1 MKKLIALLLTLAM
14 VLSLA
19 ACGSGS
25 QKTEEPAAPAATAAP
40 AAGDAPAAPAE
51 SGPVTIKLMMSQ
63 TQQPGVS
70 AAVEAFNKA
79 YEGQYICEADYLAF
93 DNVFE
98 TLEILMSSKSSE
110 YDVFAADGPNIAAY
124 AKRGYLTPLTSY
136 LTAEE
141 VAMFTAPMQDEI
153 QYNGEIYGAAMG
165 DSSLVMYYNT
175 DLLEQAGI
183 TYDFSALTGENRI
196 TWEELV
202 DIAKQ
207 VQAKVDPD
215 GSKGLIGIEFQQVG
229 RTYQMNVLA
238 NDLGGV
244 NIGEGGLT
252 VDGVINAEPWLSA
265 LSWYQTQVND
275 GVFSKGIA
283 AGDTSSYFMSD
294 KIVFYLG
301 TTAMPGTFAS
311 NGFDHYG
318 FTYVPCFAGHEADV
332 TTSCGSW
339 TVGMNPYSEKTE
351 AAVAFIKYLCLYEG
365 ADVYINASGMVP
377 ALSRQF
383 TDELLEAKPYLA
395 VAQYE
400 GANTALVRAVTPA
413 FNEYATS
420 VNALW
425 ENVRNGAD
433 VAEAAQDCVDE
444 LTTAFLE
451 YE

>member
-1 MKKLIALLLTLAM
+1 MKKLIAMLLAVVM

-19 ACGSGS
+19 ACGA
-25 QKTEEPAAPAATAAP
+25 KTEAPAPSAGA
-40 AAGDAPAAPAE
+40 AAGNASTTD
-51 SGPVTIKLMMSQ
+51 GPVTIKLMMSQ

-79 YEGQYICEADYLAF
+79 YEGKYVCEADYLAF

-136 LTAEE
+136 LTDEE
-141 VAMFTAPMQDEI
+141 VSMFTAPMQDEI
-153 QYNGEIYGAAMG
+153 RYNGEIYGAAMG

-183 TYDFSALTGENRI
+183 TYDFSALSGDNRI

-207 VQAKVDPD
+207 VQTKLDPD
-215 GSKGLIGIEFQQVG
+215 GSQGLIGIEFQQVG

-238 NDLGGV
+238 NDLGGK
-244 NIGEGGLT
+244 NIADGGLS
-252 VDGVINAEPWLSA
+252 VDGIINAEPWTSA
-265 LSWYQTQVND
+265 LNWYQTQVND

-311 NGFDHYG
+311 NNFDHYG
-318 FTYVPCFAGHEADV
+318 FTYVPCFAGHEAEV

-339 TVGMNPYSEKTE
+339 TVGMNPYSEKVE
-351 AAVAFIKYLCLYEG
+351 AAVEFIKYLCLYDG

-383 TDELLEAKPYLA
+383 TDELLTEKPYLA
-395 VAQYE
+395 IAQYE
-400 GANTALVRAVTPA
+400 GEHTALVRAVTPG

-433 VAEAAQDCVDE
+433 VNEAAQACVDE

>member
-183 TYDFSALTGENRI
+183 TYDFSALSGENRI

-265 LSWYQTQVND
+265 LNWYQTQVND

-318 FTYVPCFAGHEADV
+318 FTFVPCFAGHEADV

>member
-1 MKKLIALLLTLAM
+1 MKKLIAMLLAVVM
-14 VLSLA
+14 MLSLA
-19 ACGSGS
+19 ACGA
-25 QKTEEPAAPAATAAP
+25 KTENPAPSAGA
-40 AAGDAPAAPAE
+40 AAGNASTTD
-51 SGPVTIKLMMSQ
+51 GPVTIKLMMSQ

-79 YEGQYICEADYLAF
+79 YEGKYVCEADYLAF

-136 LTAEE
+136 LTDEE
-141 VAMFTAPMQDEI
+141 VSMFTAPMQDEI
-153 QYNGEIYGAAMG
+153 RYNGEIYGAAMG

-183 TYDFSALTGENRI
+183 TYDFSALSGDNRI

-207 VQAKVDPD
+207 VQTKLDPD
-215 GSKGLIGIEFQQVG
+215 GSQGLIGIEFQQVG

-238 NDLGGV
+238 NDLGGK
-244 NIGEGGLT
+244 NIADGGLS
-252 VDGVINAEPWLSA
+252 VDGIINAEPWTSA
-265 LSWYQTQVND
+265 LNWYQAQVND

-311 NGFDHYG
+311 NNFDHYS

-339 TVGMNPYSEKTE
+339 TVGMNPYSEKVE
-351 AAVAFIKYLCLYEG
+351 AAVEFIKYLCLYDG

-383 TDELLEAKPYLA
+383 TDELLTEKPYLA
-395 VAQYE
+395 IAQYE
-400 GANTALVRAVTPA
+400 GEHTALVRAVTPG

-433 VAEAAQDCVDE
+433 VNEAAQACVDE

>member
-1 MKKLIALLLTLAM
+1 MKKLIAMLLAVVM
-14 VLSLA
+14 MLSLA
-19 ACGSGS
+19 ACGA
-25 QKTEEPAAPAATAAP
+25 KTEAPAPSAGA
-40 AAGDAPAAPAE
+40 AAGNASTTD
-51 SGPVTIKLMMSQ
+51 GPVTIKLMMSQ

-79 YEGQYICEADYLAF
+79 YEGKYVCEADYLAF

-98 TLEILMSSKSSE
+98 TLEILMSSKSAE

-136 LTAEE
+136 LTDEE
-141 VAMFTAPMQDEI
+141 VSMFTAPMQDEI
-153 QYNGEIYGAAMG
+153 RYNGEIYGAAMG

-183 TYDFSALTGENRI
+183 TYDFSALSGDNRI

-207 VQAKVDPD
+207 VQSKLDPD
-215 GSKGLIGIEFQQVG
+215 GSQGLIGIEFQQVG

-238 NDLGGV
+238 NDLGGK
-244 NIGEGGLT
+244 NIADGGLS
-252 VDGVINAEPWLSA
+252 VDGIINAEPWTSA
-265 LSWYQTQVND
+265 LNWYQTQVND

-311 NGFDHYG
+311 NNFDHYG
-318 FTYVPCFAGHEADV
+318 FTYVPCFAGHEAEV

-339 TVGMNPYSEKTE
+339 TVGMNPYSEKVE
-351 AAVAFIKYLCLYEG
+351 AAVEFIKYLCLYDG

-383 TDELLEAKPYLA
+383 TDELLTEKPYLA
-395 VAQYE
+395 IAQYE
-400 GANTALVRAVTPA
+400 GEHTALVRAVTPG

-433 VAEAAQDCVDE
+433 VNEAAQACVDE

>member
-25 QKTEEPAAPAATAAP
+25 QKTEEPAASAATAAP

-383 TDELLEAKPYLA
+383 TDELLEVKPYLA

>member
-1 MKKLIALLLTLAM
+1 MKKLIAMLLAVVM

-19 ACGSGS
+19 ACDA
-25 QKTEEPAAPAATAAP
+25 KTETPAPSAGA
-40 AAGDAPAAPAE
+40 AAGNTSTTD
-51 SGPVTIKLMMSQ
+51 GPVTIKLMMSQ

-79 YEGQYICEADYLAF
+79 YEGKYVCEADYLAF

-136 LTAEE
+136 LTDEE
-141 VAMFTAPMQDEI
+141 VSMFTAPMQDEI
-153 QYNGEIYGAAMG
+153 RYNGEIYGAAMG

-183 TYDFSALTGENRI
+183 TYDFSSLSGDNRI

-207 VQAKVDPD
+207 VQSTLDPD
-215 GSKGLIGIEFQQVG
+215 GSQGLIGIEFQQVG

-238 NDLGGV
+238 NDLGGK
-244 NIGEGGLT
+244 NIADGGLS
-252 VDGVINAEPWLSA
+252 VDGIINAEPWTTA
-265 LSWYQTQVND
+265 LNWYQTQVND

-311 NGFDHYG
+311 NNFDHYG

-339 TVGMNPYSEKTE
+339 TVGMNPYSEKVE
-351 AAVAFIKYLCLYEG
+351 AAVEFIKYLCLYDG
-365 ADVYINASGMVP
+365 ADVYISTSGMVP

-383 TDELLEAKPYLA
+383 TDELLTEKPYLA
-395 VAQYE
+395 IAQYE
-400 GANTALVRAVTPA
+400 GEHTALVRAVTPG

-433 VAEAAQDCVDE
+433 VNEAAQACVDE

>member
-1 MKKLIALLLTLAM
+1 MKKLIALFLTLAM

-25 QKTEEPAAPAATAAP
+25 QKTEEPAASAATAAP

-183 TYDFSALTGENRI
+183 TYDFSALSGENRI

-383 TDELLEAKPYLA
+383 TDELLEVKPYLA

>member
-265 LSWYQTQVND
+265 LNWYQTQVND

>member
-1 MKKLIALLLTLAM
+1 MKKLIAMLLAVVM

-19 ACGSGS
+19 ACGA
-25 QKTEEPAAPAATAAP
+25 KTEAPAPSAGA
-40 AAGDAPAAPAE
+40 AAGNASTTD
-51 SGPVTIKLMMSQ
+51 GPVTIKLMMSQ

-79 YEGQYICEADYLAF
+79 YEGKYVCEADYLAF

-136 LTAEE
+136 LTDEE
-141 VAMFTAPMQDEI
+141 VSMFTAPMQDEI
-153 QYNGEIYGAAMG
+153 RYNGEIYGAAMG

-183 TYDFSALTGENRI
+183 TYDFSALSGDNRI

-207 VQAKVDPD
+207 VQSKLDPD
-215 GSKGLIGIEFQQVG
+215 GSQGLIGIEFQQVG

-238 NDLGGV
+238 NDLGGK
-244 NIGEGGLT
+244 NIADGGLS
-252 VDGVINAEPWLSA
+252 VDGIINAEPWTSA
-265 LSWYQTQVND
+265 LNWYQTQVND

-311 NGFDHYG
+311 NNFDHYG
-318 FTYVPCFAGHEADV
+318 FTYVPCFAGHEAEV

-339 TVGMNPYSEKTE
+339 TVGMNPYSEKVE
-351 AAVAFIKYLCLYEG
+351 AAVEFIKYLCLYDG

-383 TDELLEAKPYLA
+383 TDELLTEKPYLA
-395 VAQYE
+395 IAQYE
-400 GANTALVRAVTPA
+400 GEHTALVRAVTPG

-425 ENVRNGAD
+425 ENIRNGAD
-433 VAEAAQDCVDE
+433 VNEAAQACVDE

>member
-1 MKKLIALLLTLAM
+1 MEEKKMKKLIALLLALVM

-19 ACGSGS
+19 ACGGE
-25 QKTEEPAAPAATAAP
+25 KKAETPKA
-40 AAGDAPAAPAE
+40 DAPAAQD
-51 SGPVTIKLMMSQ
+51 GVVTIKLMMSQ

-79 YEGQYICEADYLAF
+79 YEGKIVCEADYLAF

-110 YDVFAADGPNIAAY
+110 YDLFAADGPNIAAY

-136 LTAEE
+136 LTEE
-141 VAMFTAPMQDEI
+141 EIAMFTPPMQEEI
-153 QYNGEIYGAAMG
+153 TYNGEIYGLAMG

-175 DLLEQAGI
+175 KLLEEAGI
-183 TYDFSALTGENRI
+183 TYDFSAVNGDNRI

-202 DIAKQ
+202 EMATQ
-207 VQAKVDPD
+207 VQNTLDPD
-215 GSKGLIGIEFQQVG
+215 GTQGLIGIEFQQVG
-229 RTYQMNVLA
+229 RTYHMNVLA

-244 NIGEGGLT
+244 NIAEGGLS
-252 VDGVINAEPWLSA
+252 VDGVINAEPWLTA
-265 LSWYQTQVND
+265 LNWYQDQVEA
-275 GVFSKGIA
+275 GVFSRGIA
-283 AGDTSSYFMSD
+283 ANDTPSYFMSD

-301 TTAMPGTFAS
+301 TTAMPGTFDS

-318 FTYVPCFAGHEADV
+318 FTYVPCFEGHEADV

-339 TVGMNPYSEKTE
+339 TVGMNPYSEKTA
-351 AAVAFIKYLCLYEG
+351 AAVEFLKYLCLYEG
-365 ADVYINASGMVP
+365 ADVYINTSGMVP

-383 TDELLEAKPYLA
+383 TEELLTAKPYLA
-395 VAQYE
+395 IAQYE
-400 GANTALVRAVTPA
+400 GANTALVRAVTPG

-425 ENVRNGAD
+425 DNVRNGGD
-433 VAEAAQDCVDE
+433 VAQVAQDCVDE

-451 YE
+451 YEG

>member
-25 QKTEEPAAPAATAAP
+25 QKTEAPAAPAATAAP

-383 TDELLEAKPYLA
+383 TDELLTAKPYLA

-433 VAEAAQDCVDE
+433 VTEAAQDCVDE

>member
-183 TYDFSALTGENRI
+183 TYDFSALSGENRI

-265 LSWYQTQVND
+265 LNWYQTQVND

>member
-1 MKKLIALLLTLAM
+1 MKKLIAMLLAVVM

-19 ACGSGS
+19 ACGA
-25 QKTEEPAAPAATAAP
+25 KTEAPAPSAGA
-40 AAGDAPAAPAE
+40 AAGNASTTD
-51 SGPVTIKLMMSQ
+51 GPVTIKLMMSQ

-79 YEGQYICEADYLAF
+79 YEGKYVCEADYLAF

-98 TLEILMSSKSSE
+98 TLEILMSSKSAE

-136 LTAEE
+136 LTDEE
-141 VAMFTAPMQDEI
+141 VSMFTAPMQDEI
-153 QYNGEIYGAAMG
+153 RYNGEIYGAAMG

-183 TYDFSALTGENRI
+183 TYDFSALSGDNRI

-207 VQAKVDPD
+207 VQSKLDPD
-215 GSKGLIGIEFQQVG
+215 GSQGLIGIEFQQVG

-238 NDLGGV
+238 NDLGGK
-244 NIGEGGLT
+244 NIADGGLS
-252 VDGVINAEPWLSA
+252 VDGIINAEPWTSA
-265 LSWYQTQVND
+265 LNWYQTQVND

-311 NGFDHYG
+311 NNFDHYG
-318 FTYVPCFAGHEADV
+318 FTYVPCFAGHEAEV

-339 TVGMNPYSEKTE
+339 TVGMNPYSEKVE
-351 AAVAFIKYLCLYEG
+351 AAVEFIKYLCLYDG

-383 TDELLEAKPYLA
+383 TDELLTEKPYLA
-395 VAQYE
+395 IAQYE
-400 GANTALVRAVTPA
+400 GEHTALVRAVTPG

-433 VAEAAQDCVDE
+433 VNEAAQACVDE